1 RRPRCCGFNNL
12 TSSRRARECAFLTGR
27 SRATQRTKPRRPSS
41 RLARSAKRTVTNE
54 ARGPRQ
60 RADAN
65 VSSLDPH
72 GQLTISG
79 SVPRKRAPLL
89 TALGF
94 SLPAGQQREPE
105 RRPARPG
112 RAPPSVLCANAVP
125 APATL
130 ADAQTLGK
138 TGRKR
143 QRPRGSLLRA
153 AVEWCLPRSS
163 RRGGSGSSAWTR

>member
-1 RRPRCCGFNNL
+1 PASRRSMVPRLASVAQTSPRCAP
-12 TSSRRARECAFLTGR
+12 SR
-27 SRATQRTKPRRPSS
+27 
-41 RLARSAKRTVTNE
+41 RLARADGKERPVPDSAP
-54 ARGPRQ
+54 G
-60 RADAN
+60 AN
-65 VSSLDPH
+65 VGALWAVERNS
-72 GQLTISG
+72 T
-79 SVPRKRAPLL
+79 RAPLL
-89 TALGF
+89 NSLRGTVNHPVTVPEIRARLLNALGF
-94 SLPAGQQREPE
+94 SLLAGQRRERE

-163 RRGGSGSSAWTR
+163 RGGGNGSPRGSLRRSR